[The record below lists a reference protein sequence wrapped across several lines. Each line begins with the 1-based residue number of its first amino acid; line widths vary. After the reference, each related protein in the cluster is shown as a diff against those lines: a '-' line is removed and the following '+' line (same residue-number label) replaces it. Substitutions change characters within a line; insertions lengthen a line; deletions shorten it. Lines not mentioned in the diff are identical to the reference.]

1 MNDGSSVDGDGP
13 GDVNNE
19 PGLRIGACNMAS
31 KSSAFDSVVLD
42 FSGVLVTQTSQVLSE
57 LASWHR
63 VPVET
68 LVNVLM
74 GPRSWSTADHPWH
87 RAERGEL
94 SIAAMQL
101 EVAPYAAAA
110 GISLRGDEYARLLT
124 GDFVVNDD
132 VLDRTS
138 RLRGLGY
145 RLGLLMNSFRELRS
159 TIEGRIDLSIFDVVV
174 DSSEV
179 GCRKPEPEIFSIM
192 EHLLGVEPSR
202 ILYLDD
208 VLANVSG
215 AHDAGWGTIHVTDLF
230 EALHDLDRYSI
241 VDLWAPPAGFAPPVP
256 SGGGAGEDGGGLGED
271 LLGGGARGEDGGD
284 AGRPELVEVVVG
296 NDPADDHRDVAAPL
310 ADLLDDER
318 GERHVGAGEHG
329 QSDRVDVLV
338 DGGGSDRLGGLEQPG
353 VDDLVPGV
361 AQNAGNNL
369 DPPVV
374 PVEADL
380 GDQDPSR
387 HQITGTST

>member
-1 MNDGSSVDGDGP
+1 
-13 GDVNNE
+13 
-19 PGLRIGACNMAS
+19 MAF
-31 KSSAFDSVVLD
+31 KSSAFDSVVVD
-42 FSGVLVTQTSQVLSE
+42 FSGVLVTQTSQVLAE

-63 VPVET
+63 VPIET
-68 LVNVLM
+68 LVHVLM
-74 GPRSWSTADHPWH
+74 GPRAWSTVDHPWH

-94 SIAAMQL
+94 AVAALQA

-132 VLDRTS
+132 VLDRIG

-145 RLGLLMNSFRELRS
+145 RLGLLMNSFREQRS
-159 TIEGRIDLSIFDVVV
+159 MIEGRIDLSAFDVIV

-179 GCRKPEPEIFSIM
+179 GCRKPEPEVFSIM
-192 EHLLGVEPSR
+192 EQLLGTDPSR

-208 VLANVSG
+208 VYANVEG
-215 AHDAGWGTIHVTDLF
+215 AHNAGWGTILVTDLF
-230 EALHDLDRYSI
+230 EALHDLDRVS
-241 VDLWAPPAGFAPPVP
+241 VVETWAPPAGFAPPAPP
-256 SGGGAGEDGGGLGED
+256 SGGGASEDSSGLGED
-271 LLGGGARGEDGGD
+271 LLGSGAGGEDGGD
-284 AGRPELVEVVVG
+284 TGGPELVEVVVG
-296 NDPADDHRDVAAPL
+296 NDPANDHRDVAAPL

-318 GERHVGAGEHG
+318 GEGHVGAGEHG
-329 QSDRVDVLV
+329 QPDRVDVLV

-380 GDQDPSR
+380 GDQDPR
-387 HQITGTST
+387 GHQITGTST